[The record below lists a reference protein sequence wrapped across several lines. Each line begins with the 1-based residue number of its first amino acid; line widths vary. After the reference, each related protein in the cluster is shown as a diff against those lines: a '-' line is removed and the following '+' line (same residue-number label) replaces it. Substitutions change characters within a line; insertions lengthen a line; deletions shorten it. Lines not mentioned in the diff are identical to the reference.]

1 MAKINLLPWR
11 EAYRKEKKE
20 EFLMILGGALVFT
33 VFIAYLWVSSVESA
47 IANQNARNNI
57 LEVEIANLEKQVKE
71 ISELKKVRDDLL
83 ARIKIIQDLQGTRPL
98 IVRYFDDFAR
108 AIPDGI
114 FITMVDR
121 KGDIVKIEGVAE
133 SYNRIASLMRDLD
146 MSDWF
151 EGAGVESVV
160 AAPKEG
166 EQAQFFK
173 MVVHTSLPSDVADGN
188 KNLNPVDNKKAG
200 GK

>member
-1 MAKINLLPWR
+1 
-11 EAYRKEKKE
+11 
-20 EFLMILGGALVFT
+20 MILGGALVFT

-188 KNLNPVDNKKAG
+188 KNLNPADNKKAG